1 MESNSTEFLLDSGT
15 SCIALMLFSE
25 ELKTP
30 ELRHFY
36 CTLTH
41 TWEDLVSG
49 HGFFMLTKMPHCLLG
64 SILLAQ
70 LFFYLAM
77 NSKDII
83 FVWGCK
89 RPK

>member
-1 MESNSTEFLLDSGT
+1 MESNSTEFLLDRVT

-25 ELKTP
+25 ELKSP
-30 ELRHFY
+30 ESRHFC
-36 CTLTH
+36 CTLIY

-49 HGFFMLTKMPHCLLG
+49 HGFFMLTKMPHCLLR

-77 NSKDII
+77 NAKDIT
-83 FVWGCK
+83 FDWGCE
-89 RPK
+89 R